1 MRKASTKYLECG
13 IFAHGFARARCDDC
27 GHDYFVAFSCQGR
40 GVCPS
45 CNTRRMVEGDH
56 WAKLEG
62 YQLLHRTAAP
72 LLEARRL
79 NASMAIM
86 IVQSFDGDGDDESF
100 NDFSRFCTLMEIDSV
115 RNAVVQSKRKTEVP
129 LLIGWVDCDPATD
142 SQVAEASV

>member
-1 MRKASTKYLECG
+1 MSGTGQNCHYQERCSAVFYRLMSSYSLSESAMPQRLASLVNTLG
-13 IFAHGFARARCDDC
+13 ISQA
-27 GHDYFVAFSCQGR
+27 
-40 GVCPS
+40 
-45 CNTRRMVEGDH
+45 N
-56 WAKLEG
+56 LEG
-62 YQLLHRTAAP
+62 IRYQLLHRTAAP
-72 LLEARRL
+72 LLEARRF

-86 IVQSFDGDGDDESF
+86 IVQSFDGDGDGESF